1 MYSLIETEE
10 FTAWMTGLKDRM
22 TRARLMV
29 RLNKAKAGNLG
40 DVKPVGSG
48 VWEMREVFGPG
59 WRMYYV
65 ERSGALILMLGG
77 GDKSSQARDIERVKQ
92 RAKEL
97 QDDEQDKDPAV

>member
-22 TRARLMV
+22 TRARLML

-40 DVKPVGSG
+40 DVKSVGGG

-77 GDKSSQARDIERVKQ
+77 GHKSSQARDIEWVKQ

-97 QDDEQDKDPAV
+97 QND

>member
-1 MYSLIETEE
+1 MIETEE
-10 FTAWMTGLKDRM
+10 FTVWMTGLKDRM
-22 TRARLMV
+22 TRARLML

-40 DVKPVGSG
+40 DVKPVGGG

-97 QDDEQDKDPAV
+97 QNDEQDQDPAV

>member
-10 FTAWMTGLKDRM
+10 FTVWMRGLKDRM

-40 DVKPVGSG
+40 DVKPVGGG

-77 GDKSSQARDIERVKQ
+77 GNKSSQARDIERVKQ

-97 QDDEQDKDPAV
+97 QNDEQDKDPAV

>member
-22 TRARLMV
+22 TRARLIV

-40 DVKPVGSG
+40 DVKPVGGG

-77 GDKSSQARDIERVKQ
+77 GNKSSQARDIELVKQ

-97 QDDEQDKDPAV
+97 QDEDQDPAV

>member
-40 DVKPVGSG
+40 DVKPVGGG
-48 VWEMREVFGPG
+48 VWEMREIFGPG

-77 GDKSSQARDIERVKQ
+77 GNKSSQARDIELVKQ

-97 QDDEQDKDPAV
+97 QDEDQDPAV

>member
-1 MYSLIETEE
+1 M
-10 FTAWMTGLKDRM
+10 WMTGLKDTM

-40 DVKPVGSG
+40 DVKPVGGG

-77 GDKSSQARDIERVKQ
+77 GDKSSQVRDIERVKQ
-92 RAKEL
+92 SAKEL
-97 QDDEQDKDPAV
+97 KNDEQD

>member
-40 DVKPVGSG
+40 DVKPVGGG

-77 GDKSSQARDIERVKQ
+77 GNKSSQARDIELVKQ

-97 QDDEQDKDPAV
+97 QDEDQDPAV

>member
-10 FTAWMTGLKDRM
+10 FTVWMTGLKDRM

-40 DVKPVGSG
+40 DVKPVGGG

-59 WRMYYV
+59 WRMYYM

-77 GDKSSQARDIERVKQ
+77 GNKSSQARDIERVKQ
-92 RAKEL
+92 RVKEL
-97 QDDEQDKDPAV
+97 QNDEQDKDPAV

>member
-1 MYSLIETEE
+1 MYSVIETEE
-10 FTAWMTGLKDRM
+10 FTVWMAGLKDRM

-40 DVKPVGSG
+40 DVKPVGGG

>member
-10 FTAWMTGLKDRM
+10 FTAWMTGLKDRT

-40 DVKPVGSG
+40 DVKPVGGG

-65 ERSGALILMLGG
+65 ERSAVLILMLGG
-77 GDKSSQARDIERVKQ
+77 GNKSSQVRDIELVRQ
-92 RAKEL
+92 HAKEL
-97 QDDEQDKDPAV
+97 RDDEQDKDPAV

>member
-10 FTAWMTGLKDRM
+10 FTVWMTGLKDRM

-40 DVKPVGSG
+40 DVKPVGGG
-48 VWEMREVFGPG
+48 VWEMREVFGSG

-77 GDKSSQARDIERVKQ
+77 GDKSSQARDIELVKQ

-97 QDDEQDKDPAV
+97 QDDEQDQDPAI